1 MEVKT
6 TEEFEKTWN
15 NLLMNHKE
23 FEDKLKE
30 RRRFVTTALENLNYE
45 EALNTNYFEKLKNT
59 SENIIHS
66 VVVWK
71 HGMLNVRFLCAVYNE
86 KTICVYLSVFFEK
99 KKSDYGSL
107 ISKVEIYAKQLEK
120 QGNLKLWRQRR

>member
-71 HGMLNVRFLCAVYNE
+71 HGMLNFRFLCAVYNE